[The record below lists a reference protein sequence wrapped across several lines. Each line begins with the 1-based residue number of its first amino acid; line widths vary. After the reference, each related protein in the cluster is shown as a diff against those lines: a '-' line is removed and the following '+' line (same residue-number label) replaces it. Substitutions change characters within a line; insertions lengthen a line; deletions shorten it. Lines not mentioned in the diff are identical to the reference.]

1 MFTYWWCLCSFCH
14 FLTIKFGLS
23 IYMVL
28 LVVIGL
34 FWMCF
39 LMKNKKKW
47 RDHTNFREFRWW
59 HFSRCHLCCAASRW
73 RLHLAVESAA
83 VIAVIVIHPHYIK
96 HGLYQNKGKSA
107 LDLWQLYY
115 VHNNEKGVYKQER
128 QSHTQPVSE
137 DKILFKLLWR
147 WMESSIG

>member
-1 MFTYWWCLCSFCH
+1 MLTYWWCLCSWCH

-28 LVVIGL
+28 LVVFVL
-34 FWMCF
+34 F
-39 LMKNKKKW
+39 LNW
-47 RDHTNFREFRWW
+47 REHTNFHEFRSW
-59 HFSRCHLCCAASRW
+59 HFSPCHLCCAASRC
-73 RLHLAVESAA
+73 RLHPAVESAA
-83 VIAVIVIHPHYIK
+83 VIAVIVTHPHYIK
-96 HGLYQNKGKSA
+96 YGLYQNKGKSA

-115 VHNNEKGVYKQER
+115 VHNNENKQNR
-128 QSHTQPVSE
+128 QSHTHTHTQPVSK